1 MSFVSNFATAASCV
15 PLRTTDAISLAK
27 GGVAGARARFAK
39 PRSYIPRRLAVR
51 AQEAVVADKV
61 TPVDHETALEC
72 INTVRFLAIDGVDKA
87 NSGHPGLPM
96 GAAPMG
102 FVLYNEYLRYN
113 PKNPKWFNRDRFV
126 LSAGHGCMLLYS
138 LMYLTGYDSVK
149 VQIRVSMPC
158 LMHVLVCVYSWTI

>member
-1 MSFVSNFATAASCV
+1 MSFLTNVTTSASYV
-15 PLRTTDAISLAK
+15 PLRTTDAISLAN
-27 GGVAGARARFAK
+27 GGVTKARVRLAK
-39 PRSYIPRRLAVR
+39 PCSRIPRRWTVR

-61 TPVDHETALEC
+61 TPVDNELALEC
-72 INTVRFLAIDGVDKA
+72 INTIRFLAIDGVDKA

-138 LMYLTGYDSVK
+138 LMYLTGYDSVQ
-149 VQIRVSMPC
+149 V
-158 LMHVLVCVYSWTI
+158 